1 MMEEYVLVY
10 VTASNKEEAKKIGE
24 ALVKERLAA
33 CVNIYP
39 EIESIYWWQGKVE
52 ESGEAALILKTRRS
66 LVPKVIE
73 RVKQL
78 HSYTA
83 PCIIA
88 LPIVEGYEDF
98 LKWIESETQR

>member
-1 MMEEYVLVY
+1 MMEEYVVVY

-78 HSYTA
+78 HSYTV

>member
-1 MMEEYVLVY
+1 MMEEYVVVY